1 MPGMFQLQGGVKP
14 RLQLISGGI
23 HMPLASHSTA
33 TIAQVL
39 SGIDFPC
46 DRQRLVEYAQKNN
59 ADPEVLEAIRAMPES
74 EYTSMADVFKGVG
87 QSH

>member
-1 MPGMFQLQGGVKP
+1 MGDTPVTERQRK
-14 RLQLISGGI
+14 RRTA
-23 HMPLASHSTA
+23 MPLASHSTA

-39 SGIDFPC
+39 SGIDFPANK
-46 DRQRLVEYAQKNN
+46 QQLVDYAQKNN
-59 ADPEVLEAIRAMPES
+59 ADKEVIEAIQQMPEA